1 MGNRVWIYEGY
12 QVAASPFHAQNMAS
26 PSPHWFPGPTELGV
40 STADFL
46 DIIGLALLFFI
57 YSLPIFDME

>member
-1 MGNRVWIYEGY
+1 MGNRVWIYGGY

-40 STADFL
+40 SIADFL
-46 DIIGLALLFFI
+46 DSIGLALLFFI